1 MEGKSLDE
9 GKGIRYLEFT

>member
-9 GKGIRYLEFT
+9 GKGIRYWEFT